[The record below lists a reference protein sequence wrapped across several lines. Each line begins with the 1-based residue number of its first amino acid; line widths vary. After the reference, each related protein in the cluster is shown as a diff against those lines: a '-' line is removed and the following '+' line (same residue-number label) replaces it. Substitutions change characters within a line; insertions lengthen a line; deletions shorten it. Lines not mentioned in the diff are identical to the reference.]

1 MGAREFQN
9 AEHRDDATVF
19 YGLVASAELGYSL
32 KRRDRRLPAG
42 DRHHRLT

>member
-9 AEHRDDATVF
+9 AEHRDDATV
-19 YGLVASAELGYSL
+19 YGLVASAALGYSL